1 MVPTGVRGSTSHR
14 EKALD
19 KLRAILTATETGE
32 DPLLLFLE
40 LKST

>member
-19 KLRAILTATETGE
+19 KLRAIPTQQQ
-32 DPLLLFLE
+32 D
-40 LKST
+40 